1 MRFFW
6 GRGPGP
12 KPGGNPLFRGHVE
25 ENIKKEMEWSEVG
38 KKPESVNIKPRN
50 GWYCFKVEKEMPVKG
65 KKDKA

>member
-50 GWYCFKVEKEMPVKG
+50 GW
-65 KKDKA
+65 

>member
-6 GRGPGP
+6 GRGLGP

-25 ENIKKEMEWSEVG
+25 NINKEMEWSDVG

-50 GWYCFKVEKEMPVKG
+50 GW
-65 KKDKA
+65 